1 MTGRIEMGYRSD
13 VAYTIRFK
21 NKEHRIR
28 FMATAVLGSMIN
40 LEDFKLIDAT
50 TVLLSYE
57 QVKWYDGYDWVKA
70 HVQLLEDAKEQGCGW
85 EFCRV
90 GEEAGDV
97 EQDGDDGDCC
107 EAPELIEISQSLYIS
122 YEGETYP
129 IGESLTEEDN

>member
-1 MTGRIEMGYRSD
+1 MGYRSD
-13 VAYTIRFK
+13 VAYAIAFP
-21 NKEHRIR
+21 NKDKRIR
-28 FMATAVLGSMIN
+28 FMATAALDPEIE
-40 LEDFKLIDAT
+40 LKDFKLIDDT
-50 TVLLSYE
+50 TVLFSYE

-70 HVQLLEDAKEQGCGW
+70 HVQLLEDAKAQSCGW
-85 EFCRV
+85 QFLRV

-129 IGESLTEEDN
+129 IGESLTQEDN